1 MNALALG
8 LSHSYSRY
16 KLKMTSDKLD
26 IMIIQAICL
35 LEDLDK
41 ELNNYAMRL
50 KEWYSWHFPELSK
63 IITENLVFAQIVNAI
78 GMRDNSA
85 TCDFS
90 DIVDD

>member
-1 MNALALG
+1 
-8 LSHSYSRY
+8 
-16 KLKMTSDKLD
+16 MTSDKVD

-63 IITENLVFAQIVNAI
+63 IV
-78 GMRDNSA
+78 GDNVVYA
-85 TCDFS
+85 
-90 DIVDD
+90 

>member
-1 MNALALG
+1 MNSLALG

-50 KEWYSWHFPELSK
+50 K
-63 IITENLVFAQIVNAI
+63 
-78 GMRDNSA
+78 
-85 TCDFS
+85 
-90 DIVDD
+90 